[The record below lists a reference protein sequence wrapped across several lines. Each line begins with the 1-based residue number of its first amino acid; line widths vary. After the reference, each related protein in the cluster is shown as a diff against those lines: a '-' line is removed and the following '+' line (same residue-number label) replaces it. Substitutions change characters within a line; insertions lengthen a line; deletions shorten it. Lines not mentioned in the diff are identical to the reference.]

1 MENKEPYEKTDL
13 WNKVKRPPASVLKK
27 IEGGRL
33 NNFTDISPQWRL
45 QVLTEQFGPCGIGW
59 KYTMDDFWAVPVP
72 TDQMI
77 AFAKVTLYIK
87 NDGMETWSDGI
98 PGVGGSMLV
107 AQEKKGLYASDEAY
121 KMAVTDALSVSCKA
135 LGIGADI
142 YLGLWDGSKYKTTQA
157 EFVTK
162 EQAKELETLVNKTK
176 AGLTKYLKRIGLK
189 SLSEIP
195 ADQFD
200 RAKAALEKRV
210 EDEREPGCDD
220 DKEE

>member
-1 MENKEPYEKTDL
+1 MSENKEPYEKTDL

-27 IEGGRL
+27 ITGGRL
-33 NNFTDISPQWRL
+33 NNFTDIAPLWRL
-45 QVLTEQFGPCGIGW
+45 QILTEQFGPCGTGW
-59 KYTMDDFWAVPVP
+59 KYTIDKLWTEPGSH
-72 TDQMI
+72 DQVI
-77 AFAKVTLYIK
+77 ACALIMLYVK
-87 NDGMETWSDGI
+87 QDTWSEGI
-98 PGVGGSMLV
+98 PGIGGSMLV
-107 AQEKKGLYASDEAY
+107 AKETGGLYASDEAY

-195 ADQFD
+195 ADQFT